1 MHEPATLQACVH
13 YAKELRPDIPP
24 EAFNRNPRRLLWLP
38 VHLAIIGCA
47 IAALLTTQM
56 HWGWRLLLSGVI
68 GHSYGVLMYLAHEI
82 LHGTVIK
89 NSALQNWISG
99 LCMLPYCIGPA
110 HWKAWHNGA
119 HHGHTSQSGTDPDS
133 FGNVTMFMCNR
144 IARFMLT
151 FAPGSGYRRSWL
163 FLGFWFSF
171 HSIVTL
177 FMHSRLYHYWS
188 PARRRRQIALFYLMA
203 GFWTAVATVAGMK
216 NFTFI
221 YFLPMVVANVLQMSY
236 IATNHLLCDE
246 TTDVN
251 DPLANSLSVTVPK
264 WVGWLHL
271 NFGYHIEHH
280 IYPYMNPRHAPR
292 VRAAIEARYGN
303 RYRSLPILKA
313 LQILYRTPPV
323 HLSQKE
329 LVDLDTG
336 VVFSTLGVDGD
347 LPHQTDQV
355 AVPVRP
361 RRTSTAVR
369 LLKLAE
375 NTPAEAV
382 PADAP
387 QPVPTSESA
396 TEQSDPAAFKRAA

>member
-1 MHEPATLQACVH
+1 MHDAATLQACVY
-13 YAKELRPDIPP
+13 YAKELRSQLPA
-24 EAFNRNPRRLLWLP
+24 EAFDRNPRRLLWLP
-38 VHLAIIGCA
+38 VHLAIIGGA
-47 IAALLTTQM
+47 IAALLTTQI
-56 HWGWRLLLSGVI
+56 HWGWRLALSVAI
-68 GHSYGVLMYLAHEI
+68 GHSYGILMYLAHEI

-89 NSALQNWISG
+89 SSRLQNWISG

-110 HWKAWHNGA
+110 HWKAWHNSA

-171 HSIVTL
+171 HAITTL
-177 FMHSRLYHYWS
+177 FMHSKLYHYWT

-203 GFWTAVATVAGMK
+203 GFWAGVAALVGVY

-236 IATNHLLCDE
+236 IATNHLICDE
-246 TTDVN
+246 TADVN

-292 VRAAIEARYGN
+292 VRDAIQARYGN
-303 RYRSLPILKA
+303 RYRSLPILTA
-313 LQILYRTPPV
+313 LRTLYRTPPV

-336 VVFSTLGVDGD
+336 KVFSTLGVDGD
-347 LPHQTDQV
+347 LPHQIDQV
-355 AVPVRP
+355 GVPVRP
-361 RRTSTAVR
+361 RRATPGLR
-369 LLKLAE
+369 LLKLADTSPVVE
-375 NTPAEAV
+375 TPHVAPTATPAEL
-382 PADAP
+382 PKD
-387 QPVPTSESA
+387 QPDVGK
-396 TEQSDPAAFKRAA
+396 FKRAA